1 MKIANIALFGVGKM
15 GKLHLKA
22 LLENKKAKIAFIF
35 DSDFSYASQIANE
48 YKIRFCEDFEK
59 ELENCDGA
67 IIATPTPTH
76 FFYIKKLAPYL
87 KNIFVEKPLTH
98 NIPTS
103 KAIVELAKTKN
114 INIQVGFIERYNPAF
129 LTIFHYLK
137 NKEIKNIT
145 FKRYGLKR
153 LVDTSVVLDLMIHD
167 IDLALQING
176 KIKDIKASGIINNN
190 IIDYA
195 SAILTHENGSIS
207 NIFAS
212 YLESTMERSIV
223 IESIKD
229 NLQCD
234 LYAKRVLLNESI
246 PLPLCS
252 NLDSLV
258 NEINCFIDLCLGEKN
273 QYANQNDGYD
283 AMLAACE
290 IESLIN
296 N

>member
-1 MKIANIALFGVGKM
+1 M
-15 GKLHLKA
+15 
-22 LLENKKAKIAFIF
+22 
-35 DSDFSYASQIANE
+35 
-48 YKIRFCEDFEK
+48 
-59 ELENCDGA
+59 
-67 IIATPTPTH
+67 
-76 FFYIKKLAPYL
+76 

-129 LTIFHYLK
+129 LTILNYLK
-137 NKEIKNIT
+137 NTKIKNTT

-153 LVDTSVVLDLMIHD
+153 LVNTSVVLDLMIHD
-167 IDLALQING
+167 IDLALLMNG
-176 KIKDIKASGIINNN
+176 KIKNIKANGVVNNN
-190 IIDYA
+190 IVDYA
-195 SAILTHENGSIS
+195 SAILTHTNGSIS
-207 NIFAS
+207 NLHAS
-212 YLESTMERSIV
+212 YLEPTMERSIV